1 VKQSKGKGE
10 AKEGGVIR
18 EFLNFHKRKWCCDTW
33 PMHEY
38 ERVVADECQKPRL
51 KGWARA
57 FKILG

>member
-1 VKQSKGKGE
+1 VKQRKGKGE
-10 AKEGGVIR
+10 AKKGGVMR
-18 EFLNFHKRKWCCDTW
+18 EFLNFYKRKWYCDAW

-38 ERVVADECQKPRL
+38 GRVVADECQKLRL